1 MKRTISFALTVASL
15 SLVASV
21 ASSAPPAFNVNVT
34 NVPLPVTPVEKV
46 VPYTALR
53 SAGSGGYCEVIGDGN
68 RTTAKECQYNVP
80 FTEARLIRALTFK
93 PTEPSNQLHDGGAT
107 CVAAL
112 RVHPTGDPNVSV
124 VIGTAN
130 WTSGDYQTI
139 YEPLP
144 VPVSFPANEAAYLRV
159 SISIVGGDMSQGCAL
174 MGTGLMM
181 TTE

>member
-1 MKRTISFALTVASL
+1 MKRTVFTLAATSL
-15 SLVASV
+15 SLIASV
-21 ASSAPPAFNVNVT
+21 ANAGPPVPGVNIT
-34 NVPLPVTPVEKV
+34 NIPLPVTPVEKT

-53 SAGSGGYCEVIGDGN
+53 STGGGGYCEVIGDGN
-68 RTTAKECQYNVP
+68 RTTANECQYSLP
-80 FTEARLIRALTFK
+80 FTEPRLIRSLTFK
-93 PTEPSNQLHDGGAT
+93 PTEPSYQLHDGGAT

-130 WTSGDYQTI
+130 WTSGDYRTI

-144 VPVSFPANEAAYLRV
+144 VPVAFPANDAAYLRV
-159 SISIVGGDMSQGCAL
+159 SISMVGGDTSQGCAL
-174 MGTGLMM
+174 MGTGMLM